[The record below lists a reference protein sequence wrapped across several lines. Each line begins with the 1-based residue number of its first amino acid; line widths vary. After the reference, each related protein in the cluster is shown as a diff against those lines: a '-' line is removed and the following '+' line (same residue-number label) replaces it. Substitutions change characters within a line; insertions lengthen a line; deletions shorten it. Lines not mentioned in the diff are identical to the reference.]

1 MSRLV
6 SDLFDICEF
15 AHHGPENVFISLLKI
30 IGSFILLLYIHV
42 PLTVLLMIVTI
53 LMLLFSLRQNKRMQ
67 ATFMENR
74 RKIAGVNAAL
84 QDTLGGIRVVKSFAN
99 EEIEGE
105 KVCPQQ

>member
-30 IGSFILLLYIHV
+30 IGSFFLLLLYIHV

-53 LMLLFSLRQNKRMQ
+53 LMLLFSASSKQ
-67 ATFMENR
+67 ADAGYLYGKQTKDCR
-74 RKIAGVNAAL
+74 CQCGIAGYAGRHPRREV
-84 QDTLGGIRVVKSFAN
+84 ICK
-99 EEIEGE
+99 
-105 KVCPQQ
+105 